1 MSWTTLPA
9 WTYENAEFLALEKE
23 RLFLRSW
30 QLAGHV
36 SELPEPGDYL
46 RFDLL
51 GESAIVL
58 RDGEGEVRA
67 FHNVCRHRAF
77 QLVDGPAGRCGRA
90 IRCRYHGFTYSL
102 SGRLIGVPAEEDF
115 PGLDKS
121 AFGLVPIETELFL
134 GLIFIRFAP
143 DEGPSVAE
151 QFAPFRDSLG
161 HYRIPEMV
169 PFGPPAVVGINAD
182 WKTAIDNNI
191 EAYHVPVAHPGLQRL
206 YGTTYSFEVKRLGV
220 SRGGGP
226 LRDQPSKNW
235 SERHYQKLLPDVPHL
250 PEDRKRSWLYYSM
263 FPNLAFDI
271 YPDMIDYFQILPVA
285 PGRSISRS
293 RSFVVPDER
302 REMRA
307 ARWLNLRINRQVWME
322 DQGLVE
328 GVQRGLSSSSYRAGV
343 LSRREARVKQ
353 FQDMI
358 RQKIPVASCID
369 PPEPGTVAALNS
381 RMAGSLSAAAK

>member
-1 MSWTTLPA
+1 
-9 WTYENAEFLALEKE
+9 
-23 RLFLRSW
+23 
-30 QLAGHV
+30 
-36 SELPEPGDYL
+36 
-46 RFDLL
+46 
-51 GESAIVL
+51 
-58 RDGEGEVRA
+58 
-67 FHNVCRHRAF
+67 
-77 QLVDGPAGRCGRA
+77 
-90 IRCRYHGFTYSL
+90 
-102 SGRLIGVPAEEDF
+102 
-115 PGLDKS
+115 
-121 AFGLVPIETELFL
+121 
-134 GLIFIRFAP
+134 
-143 DEGPSVAE
+143 
-151 QFAPFRDSLG
+151 
-161 HYRIPEMV
+161 
-169 PFGPPAVVGINAD
+169 
-182 WKTAIDNNI
+182 
-191 EAYHVPVAHPGLQRL
+191 
-206 YGTTYSFEVKRLGV
+206 
-220 SRGGGP
+220 
-226 LRDQPSKNW
+226 
-235 SERHYQKLLPDVPHL
+235 
-250 PEDRKRSWLYYSM
+250 
-263 FPNLAFDI
+263 PNLAFDI